1 MRRYIKFLFIAL
13 LLINQYII
21 ANNST
26 VHFATAYINWQ
37 NVGTQFSDTLRRS
50 AFGFDHAI
58 YPSDNTLPYYN
69 VQIEVDKSKNYTV
82 EVSNIKMLALSS
94 DELAAFP
101 FDVEL
106 NAEPIVQTQFIENLD
121 AVRLQVLIFPFVKIE
136 GNYFKLMSF
145 DYTVNESVKAQK
157 QSSATSNFLHQYA
170 QNSVL
175 ANGRFVKIRV
185 ANTGIHRITFED
197 LVAMGVNP
205 QNVRVFGYGG
215 NVLDQYFANPRL
227 DDLPEVA
234 IHVEKGNDGVFN
246 AGDYILFYA
255 QGINKWTYDR
265 MRSMFTHTRNS
276 YSDFGYYFVTSDAG
290 VGKTIE
296 TLAKNVP
303 NDAVIVDVNE
313 FVDYK
318 VHEQELQSLVFSGK
332 EFYGETFSD
341 RTTLT
346 FNFNFPNVVKTNTT
360 KIRLDVAA
368 AASAVS
374 TFNLTLAGTTR
385 GVSLP
390 AKGSDNYEK
399 AKGANAVFTFT
410 PNADDFS
417 LRLDYVKP
425 NSSATGYLNY
435 ITVNALRSLKM
446 TGAAMQFQ
454 SDQNIDNETYNRYTL
469 ADASADIHI
478 WDVTQPHNA
487 TRVAT
492 VSQNNNQSF
501 IDTNNN
507 VRTYI
512 AVNTKNGGAF
522 PKPEVVGQVA
532 NQNLHALQGID
543 FVIITHPDFEAEANR
558 LAQAHRENDFMTVAV
573 VTTEQVYNEFSS
585 GTPDA
590 TAYRWLMKMLYD
602 RAIREGKLQDRPKY
616 LLLFGRGTFDNRKIL
631 KNSKESGDNL
641 VLTYQADNSLVKT
654 LSYVTDD
661 YFAFLDDS
669 HGLQIP
675 SHALRVGVGRFP
687 VRTVMEANEVVTK
700 NITYMQNKGKGIW
713 KNQLCFVA
721 DDGDGALHMKQADS
735 ITNVIG
741 RNHPNYIVSKIYLD
755 SYFQETSATGKTYP
769 LARTQLHNFIR
780 NGVFMLN
787 FTGHASNVGW
797 TSEGILTSKD
807 VGELSNKNLPIWVGA
822 TCDFLEFDVKT
833 QSAGEKVLLN
843 SAGGGIAILS
853 AARPVYASQNFSM
866 NRFFNEYA
874 FKKVD
879 GQHLRL
885 GDIVRESKNRIGSEI
900 NKLSYVLM
908 GNPALM
914 LNYPTKYEIKTT
926 HINNVDVNQDVDTL
940 RATSVVNI
948 RGFVAD
954 ENANKVST
962 FNGEVN
968 AIVFDKVQTITTRNN
983 NNGGAMTYTDRPN
996 ILFSGKA
1003 EVVKGEF
1010 SLTFMMPKDIK
1021 YNFGAGRINL
1031 YAFDKDNKN
1040 DEAMGKFENFIVGGS
1055 SASFDE
1061 TDNEGPEITA
1071 YLNTS
1076 NFKNGDKVNETPMFI
1091 AQLFDRNGINRVGSG
1106 IGHDLLLVVDND
1118 SRQTYVL
1125 NDYFES
1131 SLTGFQNGEVRFKM
1145 PEMSNGKHTLTF
1157 RAWDLL
1163 NNSNTISIDFEVEKG
1178 LTPEIFR
1185 VRNFPNPVTDFTRIA
1200 LEHDRPETILETQV
1214 EIFDLSG
1221 RLLWSFKQANAD
1233 DITWDLQTIDGMKVR
1248 KGVYLY
1254 RVTVN
1259 AKNSERISKTNK
1271 MLVQ

>member
-1 MRRYIKFLFIAL
+1 MRQYIKLFLVAL
-13 LLINQYII
+13 LLINQHLT
-21 ANNST
+21 ANTEPIHYNS
-26 VHFATAYINWQ
+26 VRISWQ
-37 NVGTQFSDTLRRS
+37 NVGTQFSDSLQRPL
-50 AFGFDHAI
+50 FGFENAI
-58 YPSDNTLPYYN
+58 YPSENTLPHYSFSIVVN
-69 VQIEVDKSKNYTV
+69 KSKNYST
-82 EVSNIKMLALSS
+82 EISNLQLAPLTAAELAVFPFHFALS
-94 DELAAFP
+94 DEPL
-101 FDVEL
+101 VY
-106 NAEPIVQTQFIENLD
+106 TQMLENLD
-121 AVRLQVLIFPFVKIE
+121 ASRLQIIICPFVKID
-136 GNYFKLMSF
+136 GNYYKLMSF
-145 DYTVNESVKAQK
+145 DYSINENINSQK
-157 QSSATSNFLHQYA
+157 VANKSSNYLHQYA
-170 QNSVL
+170 QSSVL
-175 ANGRFVKIRV
+175 ANGKFVKVRV
-185 ANTGIHRITFED
+185 TETGIHRITFED

-205 QNVRVFGYGG
+205 QNARVFGYGG
-215 NVLDQYFANPRL
+215 NVLDTNFANTKI
-227 DDLPEVA
+227 DDLPEVS
-234 IHVEKGNDGVFN
+234 IHIEKGNDGVFN

-255 QGINKWTYDR
+255 QGINKWSYDR
-265 MRSMFTHTRNS
+265 MRMMFTHTRNS
-276 YSDFGYYFVTSDAG
+276 YSNYGYYFISSDAG

-296 TLAKNVP
+296 TVAKDIP
-303 NDAVIVDVNE
+303 NNAVIVDVNE

-318 VHEQELQSLVFSGK
+318 VHELELQSMVFSGK

-341 RTTLT
+341 RTSLT
-346 FNFNFPNVVKTNTT
+346 FNFNFPNVVKTNST

-368 AASAVS
+368 AASSVS
-374 TFNLTLAGTTR
+374 TFNLTLAGITR
-385 GVSLP
+385 SVSLP

-399 AKGANAVFTFT
+399 AKGANAVFTYT

-435 ITVNALRSLKM
+435 INVNALRSLKM

-454 SDQNIDNETYNRYTL
+454 TDLNTDGNVFNRYL
-469 ADASADIHI
+469 LSDAGADVQI
-478 WDVTQPHNA
+478 WDVTQPHNTIRIA
-487 TRVAT
+487 TGR
-492 VSQNNNQSF
+492 QNNTLSF
-501 IDTNNN
+501 IDSNNDI
-507 VRTYI
+507 RTYI
-512 AVNTKNGGAF
+512 AVNPKNGNAF

-543 FVIITHPDFEAEANR
+543 FVIISHPDFISEANR

-590 TAYRWLMKMLYD
+590 TAYRWLMKMLND
-602 RAIREGKLQDRPKY
+602 RAIRDGRPQDKPKY

-631 KNSKESGDNL
+631 PLSKESGDNF

-661 YFAFLDDS
+661 YYGFLDDS

-675 SHALRVGVGRFP
+675 SHALRIGIGRFP
-687 VRTVMEANEVVTK
+687 VRTVKEATDVVNK
-700 NITYMQNKGKGIW
+700 NIAYMQNKGKGIW

-735 ITNVIG
+735 ITNVLG
-741 RNHPNYIVSKIYLD
+741 RNYPNYIVNKIYLD

-769 LARTQLHNFIR
+769 LARTQLHNYIR

-797 TSEGILTSKD
+797 TGEGILTTKD
-807 VGELSNKNLPIWVGA
+807 VEGLSNKNLPIWVGA

-833 QSAGEKVLLN
+833 VSAGEKVLLN
-843 SAGGGIAILS
+843 PIGGGIGILS

-874 FKKVD
+874 FQKVN
-879 GQHLRL
+879 GEHLRL
-885 GDIVRESKNRIGSEI
+885 GDIVREAKNRIGSEI

-914 LNYPTKYEIKTT
+914 LNYPTKYEVKTM
-926 HINNVDVNQDVDTL
+926 HINGVDVTQATDTL
-940 RATSVVNI
+940 RATSATTI
-948 RGFVAD
+948 AGFVAD
-954 ENANKVST
+954 ENGNKVTS

-983 NNGGAMTYTDRPN
+983 SNGGAITYKDRPN
-996 ILFSGKA
+996 VLFSGKA
-1003 EVVKGEF
+1003 VATDGEF

-1021 YNFGAGRINL
+1021 YNFGGGRINL
-1031 YAFDKDNKN
+1031 YAYDKNN
-1040 DEAMGKFENFIVGGS
+1040 GNHEAMGRFENFIVGGS
-1055 SASFDE
+1055 SSSFDD
-1061 TDNEGPEITA
+1061 TDTEGPEITA
-1071 YLNTS
+1071 FLNS
-1076 NFKNGDKVNETPMFI
+1076 PNFKNGDKVNESPMFI

-1131 SLTGFQNGEVRFKM
+1131 SLTGFQNGEVRFKL
-1145 PEMSNGKHTLTF
+1145 PEMANGKHSLTF

-1178 LTPEIFR
+1178 LNPEIFS
-1185 VRNFPNPVTDFTRIA
+1185 VYNYPNPVINFTRIK
-1200 LEHDRPETILETQV
+1200 LDHDRPETVLDTQV
-1214 EIFDLSG
+1214 DVFDLAG
-1221 RLLWSFKQANAD
+1221 RLMWSFKQTGAD
-1233 DITWDLQTIDGMKVR
+1233 DISWDLQTMDGMKVR
-1248 KGVYLY
+1248 KGIYLY

-1259 AKNSERISKTNK
+1259 TKNSERVSKTNK